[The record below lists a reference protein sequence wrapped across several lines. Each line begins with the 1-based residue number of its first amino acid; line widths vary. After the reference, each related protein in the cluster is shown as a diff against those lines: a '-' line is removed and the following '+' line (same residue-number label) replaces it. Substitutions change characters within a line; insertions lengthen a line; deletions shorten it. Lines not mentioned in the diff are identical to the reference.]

1 MSDKRQNNQ
10 LQMVLAFTGEGRS
23 EAPKARRGGTESF
36 TVKRRTE
43 SPAIEEQVMEE
54 VCERE
59 NCLQALKRV
68 KSNKGSPGIDGMRVE
83 ELSGHLR
90 EHWPAIRGQL
100 LNGTYKPQPV
110 KRVEIPKPDGGVRQL
125 GIPTVLDRMV
135 QQAVMQVLQ
144 RRWDPEFSEH
154 SHGFR
159 PGRSAHQAVAKA
171 QRYVA
176 EGRRWVVDLDLEK
189 FFDRVN
195 HDKLM
200 AAVARRVAD
209 TRVLKLVRAFLTAG
223 VMENGLVGSVE
234 EGTPQGGP
242 LSPLLSNLVLD
253 ELDRE
258 LERRKHCFVRYAD
271 DCNIY
276 VSSQRAGERVKRSI
290 TGFITRRLK
299 LKVNEQKSAV
309 ARSAERKFLGFSF
322 TNAREPKRRIA
333 SKAVVRFKQKVRELT
348 GRTRGISLERM
359 MKELAIYLQGWRG
372 YFGFCQTPS
381 VLQALDQWIRRRL
394 RSVIWKQ
401 WKRGRLRF
409 RRLCER
415 GVSKTLAA
423 QTAGSSHGPFRI
435 ANSPA
440 MNSAF
445 PIAYFDSL
453 GLPRLFAGA

>member
-1 MSDKRQNNQ
+1 MSGKRQNNQ
-10 LQMVLAFTGEGRS
+10 LRLAFGEEGRS
-23 EAPKARRGGTESF
+23 EAPMASGEGSETLTAKRISESSASNNE
-36 TVKRRTE
+36 RL
-43 SPAIEEQVMEE
+43 MEE

-59 NCLQALKRV
+59 NCLQAFKRV
-68 KSNKGSPGIDGMRVE
+68 KSNKGSPGIDGMTVDD
-83 ELSGHLR
+83 LSAYLK
-90 EHWPAIRGQL
+90 EHWPAIRERL
-100 LNGTYKPQPV
+100 LAGTYKPHPV
-110 KRVEIPKPDGGVRQL
+110 RRVEIPKPDGGVRQL

-144 RRWDPEFSEH
+144 GRWDAEFSEH

-171 QRYVA
+171 QKYIA

-209 TRVLKLVRAFLTAG
+209 KRVLKLIRAFLTAG
-223 VMENGLVGSVE
+223 VMENGLVGPVD

-276 VSSQRAGERVKRSI
+276 VHSRRAGERVKRSI

-299 LKVNEQKSAV
+299 LKVNEAKSAV
-309 ARSAERKFLGFSF
+309 ARPVERKFLGFSF
-322 TNAREPKRRIA
+322 TGAKNPQRRIA
-333 SKAVVRFKQKVRELT
+333 AKALVRFKQKVRELT
-348 GRTRGISLERM
+348 GRTRGISIEQM
-359 MKELAIYLQGWRG
+359 TKELTSYLRGWKG
-372 YFGFCQTPS
+372 YFGFCETPS
-381 VLQALDQWIRRRL
+381 VLERLDQWIRHRL
-394 RSVIWKQ
+394 RSIIWKQ
-401 WKRGRLRF
+401 WKRGKLRF
-409 RRLCER
+409 RRLCAR
-415 GVSKTLAA
+415 GVSKNLAA
-423 QTAGSSHGPFRI
+423 QTAGSDHGPWRL
-435 ANSPA
+435 AHSPA
-440 MNSAF
+440 MQYAF
-445 PIAYFDSL
+445 PNNYFDSL
-453 GLPRLFAGA
+453 GLPRLFVAK